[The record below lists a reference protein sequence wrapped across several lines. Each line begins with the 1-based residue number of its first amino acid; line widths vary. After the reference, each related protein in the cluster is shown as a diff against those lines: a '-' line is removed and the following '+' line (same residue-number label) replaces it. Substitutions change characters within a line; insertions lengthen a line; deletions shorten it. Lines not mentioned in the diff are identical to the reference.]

1 MFLAFGL
8 VMEFPILLVGLSRV
22 GIVTSQ
28 RLRSSRRMVIL
39 GIAIFSAV
47 ATPGGDLVSPFVLG
61 GTMYVLFELTR
72 PVHQAQR
79 SVTGDAEPSGR
90 RPTR

>member
-28 RLRSSRRMVIL
+28 RLRGARRYVIL
-39 GIAIFSAV
+39 AIAIFSAV

-61 GTMYVLFELTR
+61 GTMFLLFELTVLFIKR
-72 PVHQAQR
+72 
-79 SVTGDAEPSGR
+79 TGR
-90 RPTR
+90 